1 MDITLMT
8 TQKYLAPT
16 YFENLVTYDNDKH
29 FKDLIDIEWRG
40 QIKSSTDN
48 RKFKIKYFG
57 DILEEY
63 NYIVGT
69 DFAPS
74 LVFAVD
80 IETEEQILL
89 FDGCKHGYDAM
100 LCDTF
105 TDDQITNRPLTN
117 TFVDKF
123 GSDTFEIIVKIYF
136 NIDYDEELEDFQNED
151 GNVELI
157 SGEIISPDTLVR
169 NGFDFIEIKLIN
181 KDLQETVIVEEELA

>member
-1 MDITLMT
+1 MT
-8 TQKYLAPT
+8 TKYLPPT
-16 YFENLVTYDNDKH
+16 YFDNFVTYDNDKY

-40 QIKSSTDN
+40 QIKSSNDN

-57 DILEEY
+57 DILEKY

-80 IETEEQILL
+80 TETGEEILL
-89 FDGCKHGYDAM
+89 FDGCKHGYNAM

-105 TDDQITNRPLTN
+105 TNDQITNRPLTN

-123 GSDTFEIIVKIYF
+123 GSDTFEVIVKIY
-136 NIDYDEELEDFQNED
+136 NGIPYDEELEDFQNED
-151 GNVELI
+151 GNVELV
-157 SGEIISPDTLVR
+157 SGEIVSADTLVR
-169 NGFDFIEIKLIN
+169 NGFDFLEIKLIN
-181 KDLQETVIVEEELA
+181 KDGQETVIVEEELA

>member
-1 MDITLMT
+1 MKTN
-8 TQKYLAPT
+8 YLPPT
-16 YFENLVTYDNDKH
+16 YFENFVSYDNENY

-40 QIKSSTDN
+40 QIKSSTSN

-57 DILEEY
+57 NILEEY

-80 IETEEQILL
+80 IETGEEILL
-89 FDGCKHGYDAM
+89 FDGCKHGYNAM

-105 TDDQITNRPLTN
+105 TYNQITNRPLTKR
-117 TFVDKF
+117 FVDNF
-123 GSDTFEIIVKIYF
+123 GSDIFEVIIKIYF
-136 NIDYDEELEDFQNED
+136 NIDYDEELADFQNENGD
-151 GNVELI
+151 VELV
-157 SGEIISPDTLVR
+157 SGEIVSADTLVR

-181 KDLQETVIVEEELA
+181 ENGQETVIVEEELA